1 MSYSEWK
8 TYICYKN
15 VHTFIEE
22 VAAQISGND
31 FIQTERILSELRN
44 EKLEAFK
51 IYAPLYVTPTK
62 NALDMIRW
70 IQKHPDTISAVIV
83 ANCSQETADI
93 ICSVVPELK
102 TITRWCLRDFE
113 TPVGVTRTDTTTT
126 NPKNDIYERAKT
138 MYYQQEDYVIG
149 FENTYVG
156 YNSLSNITPIVYFYM
171 DENETSNH
179 VCERIDAFIF
189 DDYRTVYDAI

>member
-1 MSYSEWK
+1 M
-8 TYICYKN
+8 
-15 VHTFIEE
+15 
-22 VAAQISGND
+22 
-31 FIQTERILSELRN
+31 L
-44 EKLEAFK
+44 
-51 IYAPLYVTPTK
+51 
-62 NALDMIRW
+62 RW
-70 IQKHPDTISAVIV
+70 IEKHPDTINAVIV

-102 TITRWCLRDFE
+102 TITNWCLRENDWPA
-113 TPVGVTRTDTTTT
+113 TVTTTET
-126 NPKNDIYERAKT
+126 TSATTTPKNDIYEKAKN

-189 DDYRTVYDAI
+189 DDYRSVYDAI

>member
-15 VHTFIEE
+15 VHSFLEE
-22 VAAQISGND
+22 IAAKISGND
-31 FIQTERILSELRN
+31 FIQTERILSEIRN

-70 IQKHPDTISAVIV
+70 IEKHPHTINAVIV

-102 TITRWCLRDFE
+102 TITKWCLRDFE
-113 TPVGVTRTDTTTT
+113 TPGTETETT
-126 NPKNDIYERAKT
+126 NPKKDIYQRAKS
-138 MYYQQEDYVIG
+138 MYYNQEEYIIG
-149 FENTYVG
+149 FENTHVG
-156 YNSLSNITPIVYFYM
+156 YKSLSNITPIVYYYI
-171 DENETSNH
+171 DDTEVSSYGS
-179 VCERIDAFIF
+179 ERIDAFIF
-189 DDYRTVYDAI
+189 DDYRSVYDAV